1 MPFPTLVAASL
12 AAAATLVALT
22 GCGAERE
29 TASPPPPADTTAPA
43 TAAADPGTPEW
54 LAELRAEEAALV
66 AAIEQGRL
74 GQVHDLAHRI
84 QSALKAAAQSGT
96 PEQRAALAPHLAAA
110 DRLTDQLHRAADA
123 GDLTTTK
130 ARLTELRTHLRAIEG
145 VLGVAAP

>member
-1 MPFPTLVAASL
+1 MPFIARWAASL
-12 AAAATLVALT
+12 AAAATLVALA

-29 TASPPPPADTTAPA
+29 TASPPPPDTMASAP
-43 TAAADPGTPEW
+43 AAADPGVPEW
-54 LAELRAEEAALV
+54 LAELRAEEAGLV

-96 PEQRAALAPHLAAA
+96 SEQRAALAPHVADA
-110 DRLTDQLHRAADA
+110 DRLTDQLHHAADA
-123 GDLTTTK
+123 GDLSTTR

-145 VLGVAAP
+145 ILGVPAP